1 MITAETKAKQQIL
14 DQLEAVNKEIA
25 SLGQQLREATG
36 FEQKL
41 KLSQDQTLLLSQV
54 TDLQVKLAHSMQ
66 AEIAAIERAVAE
78 QQQQLKS
85 QVESKIQ
92 FKVGSQ
98 S

>member
-66 AEIAAIERAVAE
+66 AEIAAIERAVTE

>member
-14 DQLEAVNKEIA
+14 DQLEAVNKEIT

>member
-1 MITAETKAKQQIL
+1 MITAETKEKQQIL
-14 DQLEAVNKEIA
+14 DQLEAVNNEIA

-41 KLSQDQTLLLSQV
+41 KLSQDQTLLLSRV

-66 AEIAAIERAVAE
+66 AEIAAIERAVLE

>member
-14 DQLEAVNKEIA
+14 DQLEAVNKEIT

-66 AEIAAIERAVAE
+66 AEIAAIERAVTE